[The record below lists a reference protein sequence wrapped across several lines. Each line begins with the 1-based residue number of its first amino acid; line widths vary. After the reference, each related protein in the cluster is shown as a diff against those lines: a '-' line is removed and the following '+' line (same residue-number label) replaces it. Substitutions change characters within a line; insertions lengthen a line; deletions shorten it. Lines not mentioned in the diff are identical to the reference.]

1 MNTKTSQQPDNILA
15 KDENSVAI
23 AKSFDLLDLL
33 VFLIGVSIYIFAARV
48 WQPTYM
54 VKSAVKAL
62 AFVVMPL
69 VSSYLL
75 RQDLSWLRLRMDWT
89 EAKKYLIRVI
99 LIAAAC
105 ITFLLLIS
113 GTLNEFF
120 NVSSIISEVKS
131 RTNAS
136 KQLVLASLVYIS
148 VVNSLM
154 EEIYF
159 RGFLLIRLEGRYGF
173 RPASWIS
180 ALLFA
185 AYHLITFRS
194 WFSPPLLLLV
204 LSALTFAGLVLNH
217 ITNRYKSLL
226 PVWLI
231 HALMNITIFSVILP
245 YI

>member
-1 MNTKTSQQPDNILA
+1 MSPEILQAKNTPAKANTSL
-15 KDENSVAI
+15 VA
-23 AKSFDLLDLL
+23 ARSFDLIDLL
-33 VFLIGVSIYIFAARV
+33 IVVIGITLYIYVARV

-54 VKSAVKAL
+54 VKSATKAL
-62 AFVVMPL
+62 VFVLIPL
-69 VSSYLL
+69 ASSFLL
-75 RQDLSWLRLRMDWT
+75 RQDISWLRLRMAWT
-89 EAKKYLIRVI
+89 EAKKYLIRVM

-120 NVSSIISEVKS
+120 NVASIISEVKS

-148 VVNSLM
+148 VVNSFM
-154 EEIYF
+154 EEVYF
-159 RGFLLIRLEGRYGF
+159 RGFLLVRLEGRYGY

-180 ALLFA
+180 ALLFS

-217 ITNRYKSLL
+217 ITIRYRSLL
-226 PVWLI
+226 SVWLI
-231 HALMNITIFSVILP
+231 HALMNLTIFTVVLP

>member
-1 MNTKTSQQPDNILA
+1 MNTKTSHTDNILA
-15 KDENSVAI
+15 KEESSVTL
-23 AKSFDLLDLL
+23 AKSFDLIDLL
-33 VFLIGVSIYIFAARV
+33 VVIVGVSLYIYVARI

-54 VKSAVKAL
+54 VKSATKAL
-62 AFVVMPL
+62 AFVVLPL

-75 RQDLSWLRLRMDWT
+75 RQDISWLRLRMDRT
-89 EAKKYLIRVI
+89 EVKKYLIRVL
-99 LIAAAC
+99 LIAAAV
-105 ITFLLLIS
+105 ISFLLLIS
-113 GTLNEFF
+113 ETLNEFF
-120 NVSSIISEVKS
+120 RVAKIIDEVKN

-136 KQLVLASLVYIS
+136 RQLVLASLVYIS
-148 VVNSLM
+148 VVNSFM
-154 EEIYF
+154 EEVYF
-159 RGFLLIRLEGRYGF
+159 RGFLLVRLEGRYGY

-217 ITNRYKSLL
+217 ITIRYRSLL
-226 PVWLI
+226 PVWFI
-231 HALMNITIFSVILP
+231 HALMNFTIFTVILP